1 MTVTQTRT
9 PRGRTTPA
17 PTSASAS
24 PTTPGTAQEP
34 GNPLL
39 DLNLPFLRVQ
49 VRPPDMHLPHVELPH
64 LSRRDMGHA
73 VDIARTFLPPPERIM
88 YYGGLGALAAFG
100 LLEWP
105 VAAAIG
111 AGTMIAQRTRSRDQ
125 RWSPLSRP
133 AGQKGEEAGAGTRAG
148 RAGAKSPAE
157 GMAEAAR
164 GGRAGQKA
172 ETGAAKPSATSARST
187 AGRARAGA
195 K

>member
-17 PTSASAS
+17 PTSAPAS
-24 PTTPGTAQEP
+24 PTTSRAAQEQ

-100 LLEWP
+100 L
-105 VAAAIG
+105 
-111 AGTMIAQRTRSRDQ
+111 
-125 RWSPLSRP
+125 
-133 AGQKGEEAGAGTRAG
+133 
-148 RAGAKSPAE
+148 
-157 GMAEAAR
+157 
-164 GGRAGQKA
+164 
-172 ETGAAKPSATSARST
+172 
-187 AGRARAGA
+187 
-195 K
+195 